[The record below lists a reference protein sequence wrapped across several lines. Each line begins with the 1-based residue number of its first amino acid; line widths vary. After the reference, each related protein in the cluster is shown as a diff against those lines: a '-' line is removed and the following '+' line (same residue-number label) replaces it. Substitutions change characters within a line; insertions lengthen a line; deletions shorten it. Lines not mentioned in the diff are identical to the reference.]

1 MSQNLEA
8 SQKTFERAITVQEQA
23 LRASYLVSY
32 RLAKSKKAHT
42 VAEVAIDM
50 CTALIGE
57 KEAATLKTIPLSN
70 DTVHMRICDMS
81 NDVSALVT
89 FSPYNSMK
97 PQTWLA
103 VPFSWFNV
111 RYVRNDDFEEQFL
124 FNADLPTS
132 TTAVEI
138 FSAMDTYFNSVS
150 SPGQSVLV

>member
-81 NDVSALVT
+81 NDVEQQITERLCACDFFALQLNEVT
-89 FSPYNSMK
+89 DVASRAI
-97 PQTWLA
+97 LGVCA
-103 VPFSWFNV
+103 VCAEW
-111 RYVRNDDFEEQFL
+111 
-124 FNADLPTS
+124 
-132 TTAVEI
+132 
-138 FSAMDTYFNSVS
+138 
-150 SPGQSVLV
+150 

>member
-1 MSQNLEA
+1 MKALKRSKLQIQLETKHANYKDKDFFKRMSQNLEA

-81 NDVSALVT
+81 NDVEQQLTKRLCSCDYFAL
-89 FSPYNSMK
+89 
-97 PQTWLA
+97 QL
-103 VPFSWFNV
+103 
-111 RYVRNDDFEEQFL
+111 DDRR
-124 FNADLPTS
+124 
-132 TTAVEI
+132 
-138 FSAMDTYFNSVS
+138 
-150 SPGQSVLV
+150 G